1 MSFILEGVFHASN
14 FIGLIPSCS
23 VHQML
28 PIFSGVICCE
38 RLYQSWRKE
47 KQSRCLVFSF
57 STKCEIRHF
66 QVVVM
71 YWRQRNVQKS
81 VMHVQSCCFA
91 NDFMRTSCFFF
102 AIVFDVTMVI
112 SLVHFSK
119 TGKFWSSKA
128 NWRLCFSLPSTVLMG
143 LLETKLYFNE
153 FKRSG
158 LWFRIGWFQSF
169 LCVLVSRFVACDRYD
184 IMIDGSEKCRCEGGF
199 WT

>member
-1 MSFILEGVFHASN
+1 MSFILKGVFHASN

-28 PIFSGVICCE
+28 PIFSGAICCE
-38 RLYQSWRKE
+38 RLYQSSRKE

-91 NDFMRTSCFFF
+91 NNFLWTYCFFCHCLWRHRGHF
-102 AIVFDVTMVI
+102 ISALFKNRQILKFKSQLTIVF
-112 SLVHFSK
+112 
-119 TGKFWSSKA
+119 
-128 NWRLCFSLPSTVLMG
+128 
-143 LLETKLYFNE
+143 
-153 FKRSG
+153 
-158 LWFRIGWFQSF
+158 
-169 LCVLVSRFVACDRYD
+169 FVALNRLN
-184 IMIDGSEKCRCEGGF
+184 GPLRNK
-199 WT
+199 TLL

>member
-1 MSFILEGVFHASN
+1 MSFILKGVFHASN

-91 NDFMRTSCFFF
+91 NNFLRTYCFYCHCLWRHLGHFISALF
-102 AIVFDVTMVI
+102 KNRQILKFKSQLTIVF
-112 SLVHFSK
+112 
-119 TGKFWSSKA
+119 
-128 NWRLCFSLPSTVLMG
+128 
-143 LLETKLYFNE
+143 
-153 FKRSG
+153 
-158 LWFRIGWFQSF
+158 
-169 LCVLVSRFVACDRYD
+169 FVALNCLNGPLRN
-184 IMIDGSEKCRCEGGF
+184 K
-199 WT
+199 TLL